1 MDDDFHGGGGP
12 ADCWED
18 DGYGPSQLG
27 REPLRGIPCSLSQ
40 VNGGCCMVG
49 APRIWVSTPLATG
62 SLCDLEHVA

>member
-1 MDDDFHGGGGP
+1 MMISMEGVALQTAGRTVVMVP
-12 ADCWED
+12 
-18 DGYGPSQLG
+18 PQLG